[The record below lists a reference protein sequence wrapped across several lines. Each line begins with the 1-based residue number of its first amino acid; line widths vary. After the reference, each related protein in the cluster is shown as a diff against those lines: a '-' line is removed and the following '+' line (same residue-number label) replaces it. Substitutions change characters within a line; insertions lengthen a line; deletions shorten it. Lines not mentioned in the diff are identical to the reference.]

1 MNARTQAIARMN
13 EQQDA
18 SNQRA
23 IAAAAAERARPKN
36 ALEVMAMRLQV
47 SPAGLKDTLLNTVF
61 KGCRN
66 DAEFIALTI
75 VSNEYGLNPLTKEIY
90 AFPAK
95 GGGIVPMVSV
105 DGWIR
110 IMNDHPQF
118 DGIEF
123 ENIVNQQG
131 VVEAIEAVVY
141 RKDRTRPVRVI
152 EYLDE
157 CKRNTD
163 PWNQMPK
170 RMLRNKALIQGAR
183 IAFGFSGIYSE
194 DDPEAEYRNI
204 TPQRLPGN
212 DELDA
217 RAQQQQVID
226 HDPETG
232 EVQEAE
238 YATDPATG
246 MTEVTE
252 EEARALDAGED
263 AHDEGE
269 EEPEPEGMN
278 EAQKEILD
286 DIERRIARAEI
297 LADLRAADADWK
309 KHKAT
314 FPESVVKTMD
324 EVIYRK
330 AMKIGERAPSGK

>member
-1 MNARTQAIARMN
+1 MNARTQAVARMDD
-13 EQQDA
+13 EIATSQ
-18 SNQRA
+18 QRA
-23 IAAAAAERARPKN
+23 IAAAVERGRPKN
-36 ALEVMAMRLQV
+36 ALEAMAMRLQV
-47 SPAGLKDTLLNTVF
+47 SPAGLKETLLNTVF

-123 ENIVNQQG
+123 ENIVDQKG
-131 VVEAIEAVVY
+131 DVEAIEAVVY

-163 PWNQMPK
+163 PWNMMPK

-194 DDPEAEYRNI
+194 EDPEAEYRNV
-204 TPQRLPGN
+204 TPQRMPSAE
-212 DELDA
+212 ELN
-217 RAQQQQVID
+217 QQQVIN
-226 HDPETG
+226 HDPDTG
-232 EVQEAE
+232 EVSNE
-238 YATDPATG
+238 PARDGQTG
-246 MTEVTE
+246 MTEVDE
-252 EEARALDAGED
+252 ETARALDAEQTYQDLDGEQ
-263 AHDEGE
+263 DEGE
-269 EEPEPEGMN
+269 GEPEPEQEDPKKVKLREIEQMAAN
-278 EAQKEILD
+278 ATNLKEARK
-286 DIERRIARAEI
+286 
-297 LADLRAADADWK
+297 ADSEWWNHRVVFDE
-309 KHKAT
+309 AT
-314 FPESVVKTMD
+314 QKTMD
-324 EVIYRK
+324 AVMGRLLQKFTAAE
-330 AMKIGERAPSGK
+330 

>member
-1 MNARTQAIARMN
+1 MNARTQAVARMN

-18 SNQRA
+18 STQRA

-36 ALEVMAMRLQV
+36 ALEAMAMRLQV
-47 SPAGLKDTLLNTVF
+47 SPAGLKETLLNTVF

-226 HDPETG
+226 HDPDTG

-246 MTEVTE
+246 MTEVDE
-252 EEARALDAGED
+252 ETARALDAGED

-330 AMKIGERAPSGK
+330 AMKIGERAPSDK